1 MKRREPAPAGAAT
14 LLERGRA
21 ALGRRAWSEA
31 YEAFGAA
38 AAGTEAEALG
48 VADLEAFALAAAMVG
63 LVDEQLRLLERVYE
77 AGLRRGEE
85 LAAARGAFWLGM
97 RLFSVGEPARGSAWM
112 ARAHRLVEGKDC
124 AERGYLLLPAMRRLE
139 AAGDVA
145 GAAAAVAEAEA
156 LGDRFG
162 DADLSAFARS
172 FHGRLL
178 LRQGRVE
185 EGLAL
190 LDEAM
195 LAATSGGLSP
205 VVTGLTYCACIAAC
219 HQIFALDRG
228 REWTAALAAWCEAQ
242 PQLATFT
249 GQCRVHRSEL
259 LVLGGAW
266 PDAIVEAEHVARTV
280 RSPDPGAVGDA
291 HYQRAEIHRLRGEA
305 DEAERA
311 YRAASERGREPHPGL
326 ALVWLASGRGDAAA
340 SAVRR
345 LLGALTEPLARAQL
359 LPAAIEIMLATGAGE
374 EAAAACHDLEAI
386 AARFG
391 TDVLGA
397 MAAHARG
404 AVELAAG
411 RAAAAVEPLRRSLG
425 IWQRLAAPYLAA
437 RVRALL
443 AQTCQALG
451 DEETAHLERA
461 LAREVFERLGAA
473 PDVRAVD
480 EAGGAPAAEVPGRL
494 TTRELQV
501 LRLVA
506 TGKTNK
512 AIARELFVSEK
523 TVDRHVSNIFTKL
536 DVGSRAAATA
546 YAYEHRLL

>member
-1 MKRREPAPAGAAT
+1 VKRRESAPVAAASV
-14 LLERGRA
+14 LERGRA
-21 ALGRRAWSEA
+21 ALACRSWSEA
-31 YEAFGAA
+31 YEAFAA
-38 AAGTEAEALG
+38 AASQTEALG

-63 LVDEQLRLLERVYE
+63 LVDEQLRLLESVYE
-77 AGLRRGEE
+77 AGLRHGEE
-85 LAAARGAFWLGM
+85 LAAARSAFWLGM
-97 RLFSVGEPARGSAWM
+97 RLFSVGEPARGNGWIT
-112 ARAHRLVEGKDC
+112 RAHRLVEGKDC

-139 AAGDVA
+139 AAGDAA
-145 GAAAAVAEAEA
+145 GAAAAIIEAEA
-156 LGDRFG
+156 LADRFR

-228 REWTAALAAWCEAQ
+228 REWTAALATWCEAQ

-266 PDAIVEAEHVARTV
+266 PEAIVEAEHVARTA

-291 HYQRAEIHRLRGEA
+291 HYQRAEIHRLRGETE
-305 DEAERA
+305 EAERA

-326 ALVWLASGRGDAAA
+326 ALLWLASGRGEAAA
-340 SAVRR
+340 AAVRR
-345 LLGALTEPLARAQL
+345 LLGARAEPLARAQL
-359 LPAAIEIMLATGAGE
+359 LPAAIEIMLATGSGE
-374 EAAAACHDLEAI
+374 EAAAACRELEEI

-411 RAAAAVEPLRRSLG
+411 RAGSAVEPLRRSLAA
-425 IWQRLAAPYLAA
+425 WQRLAAPYLAA
-437 RVRALL
+437 RVRSLL
-443 AQTCQALG
+443 AQTCQVLG
-451 DEETAHLERA
+451 DEETAQIERA

-473 PDVRAVD
+473 PDARAAGTPSAGSAGEV
-480 EAGGAPAAEVPGRL
+480 AGGL
-494 TTRELQV
+494 TARELQV

-512 AIARELFVSEK
+512 TIARELFVSEK
-523 TVDRHVSNIFTKL
+523 TIDRHVSNIFTKL
-536 DVGSRAAATA
+536 GVGSRAAATA
-546 YAYEHRLL
+546 YAYEHHLV